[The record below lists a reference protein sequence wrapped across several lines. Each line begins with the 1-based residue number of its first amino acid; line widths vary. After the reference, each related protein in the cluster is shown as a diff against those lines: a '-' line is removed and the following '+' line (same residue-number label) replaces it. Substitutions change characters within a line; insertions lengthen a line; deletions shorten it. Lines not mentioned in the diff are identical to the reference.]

1 MSEPSESNAFI
12 TANDQPISIERALRY
27 LKSTGKLEFV
37 LWEIVLQHVIEQEL
51 NAVEELE
58 INSELIDQIILEFRV
73 ENDLTNYDGFQAWLA
88 NDGLDYS
95 TFRQQIASKFQLEH
109 LKTRIT
115 ERNLQE
121 YFIEQKIF
129 LDRVVLSRLVVQEKA
144 LAEELK
150 SQILEE
156 GARFEHLAQE
166 YSVAEDGIFNGMM
179 GAASRGTMPDDLRA
193 AIDLA
198 NPGELIGPLKIE
210 ELWYL
215 VRVEKFLP
223 ASLDES
229 IEQQLKDEL
238 FEQWLEEKVQQMD
251 VQLHVKF

>member
-1 MSEPSESNAFI
+1 MSESNAFI
-12 TANDQPISIERALRY
+12 TANDRPISLEQALRY
-27 LKSTGKLEFV
+27 LKSAGKLEFV
-37 LWEIVLQHVIEQEL
+37 LWEIVLQHVIEREL
-51 NAVEELE
+51 EAVEELE
-58 INSELIDQIILEFRV
+58 INSELIDQTILEFRV
-73 ENDLTNYDGFQAWLA
+73 ENDLTSYDGFQTWLA

-95 TFRQQIASKFQLEH
+95 TFRRQIASKFQLEH
-109 LKTRIT
+109 LKAQVT

-121 YFIEQKIF
+121 YFIERKIF
-129 LDRVVLSRLVVQEKA
+129 LDRVVLSRLVVHDRA

-156 GARFEHLAQE
+156 DARFEHLAQE
-166 YSVAEDGIFNGMM
+166 YSVADDGIFNGMM

-229 IEQQLKDEL
+229 MKQQLRDEL
-238 FEQWLEEKVQQMD
+238 FEQWLEGKVQQMD